1 MFTGI
6 IEECGTVQHWDITD
20 EFAVL
25 TVRCTDVLADVSIGD
40 SISVNGCCLT
50 VTAFTADTFTVELMA
65 ATLRTTALGSLSVGD
80 EVNLERAMVL
90 NTRLGGH
97 LVQGHVDGV
106 GQVTALDDTVE
117 GTVFLT
123 LTYPKELARYIVSK
137 GSLTINGVSL
147 TVVTCDG
154 ETATIGLI
162 PHTWKVTTFRN
173 TTVGE
178 TVNLEVDVI
187 AKYVEQLLLA
197 GIATPYD
204 PASATV

>member
-25 TVRCTDVLADVSIGD
+25 TVRCTDVLTDVSIGD

-50 VTAFTADTFTVELMA
+50 VTTFSADTFTVELMA
-65 ATLRTTALGSLSVGD
+65 ATLRTTALGRITIGD
-80 EVNLERAMVL
+80 DVNLERAMVL

-106 GQVTALDDTVE
+106 GQITALDDTVE

-123 LTYPKELARYIVSK
+123 LTYPKELARYIVTK
-137 GSLTINGVSL
+137 GSLTVNGVSL

-162 PHTWKVTTFRN
+162 PHTWNVTTFRN
-173 TTVGE
+173 TNVGD

-204 PASATV
+204 TANATA

>member
-6 IEECGTVQHWDITD
+6 IEECGTVEQWRITD

-25 TVRCTDVLADVSIGD
+25 TVACTKVLVDVSLGD

-50 VTAFTADTFTVELMA
+50 VTAFTHSSFTVELMA
-65 ATLRTTALGSLSVGD
+65 ATLRTTALGGLTVGD
-80 EVNLERAMVL
+80 AVNLERAMVL

-106 GQVTALDDTVE
+106 GEIIGLDDTIE

-123 LTYPKELARYIVSK
+123 LTYPTELARYIVTK
-137 GSLTINGVSL
+137 GSLTVNGVSL
-147 TVVTCDG
+147 TVVSCDG

-162 PHTWKVTTFRN
+162 PHTWNVTTFRDAHC
-173 TTVGE
+173 GA

-197 GIATPYD
+197 GIATPY
-204 PASATV
+204 TVPIT

>member
-6 IEECGTVQHWDITD
+6 IEECGTVQQFTVND

-25 TVRCTDVLADVSIGD
+25 TVNCRDVLTDVSIGD

-50 VTAFTADTFTVELMA
+50 VTAFTGDQFTVELMA
-65 ATLRTTALGSLSVGD
+65 ATLRTTALGQLHAGD
-80 EVNLERAMVL
+80 RVNLERAMVL
-90 NTRLGGH
+90 NARLGGH

-106 GQVTALDDTVE
+106 GEITGLDTTVD

-123 LTYPKELARYIVSK
+123 VSYPPELARYIVNK

-147 TVVTCDG
+147 TVVSCDG
-154 ETATIGLI
+154 TKATIGLI
-162 PHTWKVTTFRN
+162 PHTWDVTTFRDSQP
-173 TTVGE
+173 GD

-187 AKYVEQLLLA
+187 AKYVEQLLAA
-197 GIATPYD
+197 GLNTPYQ
-204 PASATV
+204 T

>member
-6 IEECGTVQHWDITD
+6 IEACGTVKQFDITD

-25 TVRCTDVLADVSIGD
+25 TVACADVLADVSLGD

-50 VTAFTADTFTVELMA
+50 VTALTDETFTVELMA
-65 ATLRTTALGSLSVGD
+65 ATLRTTGLGGITVGD

-106 GQVTALDDTVE
+106 GEIVALDDTVE
-117 GTVFLT
+117 GTIFLT
-123 LTYPKELARYIVSK
+123 VTYPHQLARYMVLK
-137 GSLTINGVSL
+137 GSLTVNGVSL
-147 TVVTCDG
+147 TVVSCDG

-162 PHTWKVTTFRN
+162 PHTWNVTTFRN
-173 TTVGE
+173 SKVGH

-187 AKYVEQLLLA
+187 AKYVEQLLQA
-197 GIATPYD
+197 GINTPYN
-204 PASATV
+204 PAAGTA